1 MKKNRWYLRL
11 LALLV
16 LCGALNVTIT
26 AAAEAGSSDDP
37 LVTLSYLNETFMDSI
52 MERVDQKIAARNA
65 QLGISAGSGAG
76 AASNFTVV
84 TLTSGQ
90 VLTGDIG
97 CEVML
102 RVGTAVC
109 VSPSSPGLIDE
120 TAATALNNGSALVQN
135 HLYMMTIEGRGVRAT
150 AGTTKLL
157 VRGSYTVARS
167 PHKRPRLGIGCA
179 RRGRLERGQSDGQVS
194 TDAGRCLCGG
204 AHHGAGGAVHLV

>member
-1 MKKNRWYLRL
+1 MKNRWYLRL

-52 MERVDQKIAARNA
+52 MDRVDQKIAARNT
-65 QLGISAGSGAG
+65 QLGVSTGSGANT
-76 AASNFTVV
+76 AATFTVV
-84 TLTSGQ
+84 TLISGQ
-90 VLTGDIG
+90 TLTGDIG

-102 RVGTAVC
+102 RVGTAAC

-120 TAATALNNGSALVQN
+120 TAATTLNNGGALAQN

-150 AGTTKLL
+150 AATTKLL
-157 VRGSYTVARS
+157 VRGSYTIA
-167 PHKRPRLGIGCA
+167 
-179 RRGRLERGQSDGQVS
+179 
-194 TDAGRCLCGG
+194 
-204 AHHGAGGAVHLV
+204 